1 MTAAL
6 YPMRRWAFEDTPGR
20 YEVDLGNSYVPV
32 GDLADLGVPDRLP
45 LGYGSDA
52 GTPRLRAAV
61 AARYG
66 GDPDRVLVT
75 HGAAEALYLLFTTL
89 LNPGDRVVTF
99 LPGWLPSIDVPA
111 HRGARVDTV
120 PRAEDMTVDLA
131 AVRALAGPDLRLV
144 YLDSPGNPG
153 GRRSGAREVVELAD
167 LLATTGGYLVLDE
180 EYAVDLTGSPA
191 LTHPRVVS
199 VSGLAKV
206 YGLPGL
212 RTGWLYG
219 PAEVVDAC
227 VRHKHYTSIANS
239 VLCEELAARA
249 LDRHAEYAAAYTA
262 AVEPGWAVVE
272 AWAAANADV
281 VRVVPPDG
289 TPFAWAAP
297 LSGEPSLELCRRAL
311 EAKVLLMP
319 GETLGSDRGFRLGF
333 AREPEVVAEGLRRL
347 TLLLRR

>member
-1 MTAAL
+1 MTAAI
-6 YPMRRWAFEDTPGR
+6 YPMRRWEFEDTPGH

-32 GDLADLGVPDRLP
+32 GDLADLGVPDQLP

-66 GDPDRVLVT
+66 GSADRVLVT

-89 LNPGDRVVTF
+89 LRPGDQVITF
-99 LPGWLPSIDVPA
+99 LPGWLPSLDVPA
-111 HRGARVDTV
+111 HRGARVDAVARTD
-120 PRAEDMTVDLA
+120 DMAVDLA

-153 GRRSGAREVVELAD
+153 GRRTDARDVLALAD
-167 LLATTGGYLVLDE
+167 LLATTDGYLVLDE
-180 EYAVDLTGSPA
+180 EYAVDLAGSPA

-212 RTGWLYG
+212 RIGWLYG
-219 PAEVVDAC
+219 PDEVVEAC

-249 LDRHAEYAAAYTA
+249 LERHARYAAAYAA
-262 AVEPGWAVVE
+262 AVEPGWAVVA
-272 AWAAANADV
+272 AWAEANADA

-289 TPFAWAAP
+289 TPFAWVVP
-297 LSGEPSLELCRRAL
+297 LSGEPSLALCRRAL

-333 AREPEVVAEGLRRL
+333 AREPLVVAEGLRRI
-347 TLLLRR
+347 TPLLRR